1 MKPRI
6 DISRYVR
13 SSNHW
18 LIPMHRTIFLI
29 LILTCSAGMLS
40 GQPPEIEN
48 RSTRT
53 LALSDVIS
61 LALNRNLTLERS
73 KVQIE
78 LRENDLQFEEADS
91 LANLTGSLGGNLR
104 YFGNGNEPV
113 WEDGTLTESLNGSL
127 NSSLGL
133 YTGGGREASINQ
145 ARSTLEASIRDL
157 DRSRHIILFNSIFR
171 YMEAILRLKEIE
183 IQTEELASRQ
193 ENLDRIIVSFENQI
207 RIEADVLRQQ
217 SLVADSERRLAQA
230 KQTHQRSL
238 YFLKELL
245 LLPPETEIL
254 LDLENSGWGNSDYLP
269 DPDVQSSWGRILA
282 RPDLLAQE
290 FRLQAADEGIRIA
303 KSGGK
308 ASLTASASLRTNY
321 SGQDNRTGIAS
332 QFLSRQ
338 PELSG
343 GLTLN
348 IPIFDRRRT
357 STNVARATLQL
368 RQEEIDMVGLKQT
381 ARTDLLQAVLD
392 FNTAKA
398 QLAFSS
404 DQLRSAD
411 AALEAEQARYD
422 AGAATLLDV
431 NSLLSTRLDAAV
443 AVEESWFDL
452 FTNRLDITLQDGT
465 LETFLIN
472 KLNTQVPELQ

>member
-1 MKPRI
+1 
-6 DISRYVR
+6 
-13 SSNHW
+13 
-18 LIPMHRTIFLI
+18 
-29 LILTCSAGMLS
+29 
-40 GQPPEIEN
+40 
-48 RSTRT
+48 
-53 LALSDVIS
+53 
-61 LALNRNLTLERS
+61 
-73 KVQIE
+73 
-78 LRENDLQFEEADS
+78 
-91 LANLTGSLGGNLR
+91 
-104 YFGNGNEPV
+104 
-113 WEDGTLTESLNGSL
+113 
-127 NSSLGL
+127 
-133 YTGGGREASINQ
+133 
-145 ARSTLEASIRDL
+145 
-157 DRSRHIILFNSIFR
+157 
-171 YMEAILRLKEIE
+171 
-183 IQTEELASRQ
+183 
-193 ENLDRIIVSFENQI
+193 
-207 RIEADVLRQQ
+207 
-217 SLVADSERRLAQA
+217 LAQA

-411 AALEAEQARYD
+411 AALEAEQERYD

-472 KLNTQVPELQ
+472 KLNTQVPVLQ

>member
-1 MKPRI
+1 MP
-6 DISRYVR
+6 
-13 SSNHW
+13 
-18 LIPMHRTIFLI
+18 RTIFPLI
-29 LILTCSAGMLS
+29 LLTCSVSMLL
-40 GQPPEIEN
+40 GQAPEIEN

-61 LALNRNLTLERS
+61 LSLNRNLTLERS
-73 KVQIE
+73 KIQIE
-78 LRENDLQFEEADS
+78 LRQNDLNFEEADS
-91 LANLTGSLGGNLR
+91 QPNLTGSLGGNLR
-104 YFGNGNEPV
+104 YFGNGTDPV
-113 WEDGTLTESLNGSL
+113 WESGNTTESLSGSL
-127 NSSLGL
+127 NSSLAL

-145 ARSTLEASIRDL
+145 AKSTLEASVRDL
-157 DRSRHIILFNSIFR
+157 SRSRQIILFNSIFR

-207 RIEADVLRQQ
+207 RIEADVLRQK

-230 KQTHQRSL
+230 RQTHQRSL
-238 YFLKELL
+238 YFLKDLL

-254 LDLENSGWGNSDYLP
+254 LDLENSGWGNNDYLP
-269 DPDVQSSWGRILA
+269 DPDVQSSWGRILN

-303 KSGGK
+303 ESGGK
-308 ASLTASASLRTNY
+308 LSLTASASLRSAY
-321 SGQDNRTGIAS
+321 SSQNTRSGVAE
-332 QFLSRQ
+332 QFLERE

-343 GLTLN
+343 GLTLS
-348 IPIFDRRRT
+348 IPIFDRKRT
-357 STNVARATLQL
+357 STNVARANLQF

-398 QLAFSS
+398 QLAFSQ

-411 AALEAEQARYD
+411 AALEAEQARFD

-431 NSLLSTRLDAAV
+431 NSLRSTRLDAAV
-443 AVEESWFDL
+443 SVEESWFDL

-472 KLNTQVPELQ
+472 KLNTQVPELR